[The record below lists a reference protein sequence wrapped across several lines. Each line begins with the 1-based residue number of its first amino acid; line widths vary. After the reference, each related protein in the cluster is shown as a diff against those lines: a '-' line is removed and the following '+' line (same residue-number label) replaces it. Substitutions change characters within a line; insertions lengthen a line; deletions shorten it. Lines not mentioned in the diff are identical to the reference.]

1 MYADIVVIRHPESG
15 SAEITAKTIQ
25 KPVINAGDGGN
36 EHPTQALL
44 DTYTILKEKGR
55 LENLKIAMV

>member
-1 MYADIVVIRHPESG
+1 MYADILVIRHPEAG
-15 SAEITAKTIQ
+15 SAEITAKSTT

-44 DTYTILKEKGR
+44 DTYTILKEK
-55 LENLKIAMV
+55 